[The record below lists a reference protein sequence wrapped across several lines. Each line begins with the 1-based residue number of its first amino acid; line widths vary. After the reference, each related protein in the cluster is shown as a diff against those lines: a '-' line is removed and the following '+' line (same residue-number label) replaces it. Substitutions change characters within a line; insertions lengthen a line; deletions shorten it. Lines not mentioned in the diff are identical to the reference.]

1 MKKTFSKE
9 KDSLDQ
15 INNEK
20 LWLMIQ
26 NFKIEKGKEDD
37 QVEDLK
43 RNLKFQHYS
52 KELQS
57 QIYMNELAKKEQLEK
72 LM

>member
-1 MKKTFSKE
+1 
-9 KDSLDQ
+9 
-15 INNEK
+15 
-20 LWLMIQ
+20 MIQ